1 MRKTKE
7 VEPTRIEDFIQ
18 SVLALNGLKRGRD
31 FKVSG
36 RQLWIKKKPLRG
48 KLIVILKNTFP
59 EYSYYWE
66 SPQIL
71 RWF

>member
-36 RQLWIKKKPLRG
+36 RHILFKKNPLRG

>member
-31 FKVSG
+31 FKVSVG
-36 RQLWIKKKPLRG
+36 SYGLR
-48 KLIVILKNTFP
+48 KIHSEVN
-59 EYSYYWE
+59 
-66 SPQIL
+66 
-71 RWF
+71 

>member
-18 SVLALNGLKRGRD
+18 SVLALNGLKRGKD
-31 FKVSG
+31 FKVSVN
-36 RQLWIKKKPLRG
+36 QLWIRKNPLRG
-48 KLIVILKNTFP
+48 KLIETLKITFP

-66 SPQIL
+66 TPQIL
-71 RWF
+71 KWF